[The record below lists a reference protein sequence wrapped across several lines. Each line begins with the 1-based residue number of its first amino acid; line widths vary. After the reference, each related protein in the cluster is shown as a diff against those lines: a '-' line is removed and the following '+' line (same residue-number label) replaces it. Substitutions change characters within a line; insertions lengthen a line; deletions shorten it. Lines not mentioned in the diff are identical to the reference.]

1 MKYLKIII
9 LLGFFLSVGSKA
21 GENEQA
27 IERELFVYH
36 ATTTQYLAPVEL
48 NVIKARLKL
57 VEILKDS
64 LSYKPDI
71 YIIDNLADFKKLIGT
86 TFPDWGAAAALP
98 YRRMMAIKSPAHF
111 PLGKSL
117 RELVMHEY
125 GHLALGDRIRPMHAP
140 RWLDEGVAMYTA
152 AEWGWQNNLAM
163 GRAALFG
170 DFISLHEIEGLNRYS
185 EGKASVAYAQ
195 SYLAVKYLLDNYGIE
210 SFNILLDGI
219 KSRKPIDEALTDA
232 IGGTYREFEKEFN
245 LFLND
250 RYNWGSIFVDTYF
263 LWIFLAL
270 VVFIG
275 FVLQYRKRKKYYDK
289 WAEEEKYQS
298 TDFDYGDPDN
308 PEQIDDEDKPW
319 S

>member
-1 MKYLKIII
+1 MRIVV
-9 LLGFFLSVGSKA
+9 FLCLCFSLAATA
-21 GENEQA
+21 GENDKA
-27 IERELFVYH
+27 IERELFVFH
-36 ATTTQYLAPVEL
+36 ASTTQFIEPIESALL
-48 NVIKARLKL
+48 DARVKL
-57 VEILKDS
+57 IEILHDS

-71 YIIDNLADFKKLIGT
+71 YMSDNLADFKKLIGT
-86 TFPDWGAAAALP
+86 AFPDWGAAAALP
-98 YRRMMAIKSPAHF
+98 YRSMIALKSPANF
-111 PLGKSL
+111 PLGKPL

-125 GHLALGDRIRPMHAP
+125 AHLALSDRIRPMNAP

-152 AEWGWQNNLAM
+152 AEWGWQNNLSM

-170 DFISLHEIEGLNRYS
+170 EFISLYEIEDLNRFS
-185 EGKASVAYAQ
+185 EGQASVAYAQ
-195 SYLAVKYLLDNYGIE
+195 SYLAVKYLLDNYGPE

-219 KSRKPIDEALTDA
+219 KSRRPIDDALTDA

-250 RYNWGSIFVDTYF
+250 RYNWGSIFMDTYF

-275 FVLQYRKRKKYYDK
+275 FMLQRRKKQKYYKK
-289 WAEEEKYQS
+289 WAEDEKYQS

-308 PEQIDDEDKPW
+308 PEKEDDEDKPW
-319 S
+319 A